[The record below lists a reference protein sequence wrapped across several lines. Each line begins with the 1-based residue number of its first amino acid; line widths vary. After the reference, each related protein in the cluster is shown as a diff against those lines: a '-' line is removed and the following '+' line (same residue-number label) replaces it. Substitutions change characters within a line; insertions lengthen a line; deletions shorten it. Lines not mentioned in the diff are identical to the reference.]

1 MILCVTVLLNKPLNT
16 LTDLT
21 KYYGKIRINILT
33 LEPFKF
39 LKVSILYGNKLIY
52 EEVLHFFFKRYT
64 VFAEKLYAENMS
76 VLRFFDFISDEHI
89 SYVIFIYITC
99 HPMFKKLGNEI
110 TSICY
115 RAISVIHMLQI
126 SIFCALKMV

>member
-1 MILCVTVLLNKPLNT
+1 M
-16 LTDLT
+16 
-21 KYYGKIRINILT
+21 
-33 LEPFKF
+33 

-52 EEVLHFFFKRYT
+52 EEVLHFFFKIYT

-89 SYVIFIYITC
+89 SYVIFIYIAC

-115 RAISVIHMLQI
+115 LAISIIHMLQI
-126 SIFCALKMV
+126 SVFSALRIVCMDVIVGNTKYTNTDCSEYLTIAC